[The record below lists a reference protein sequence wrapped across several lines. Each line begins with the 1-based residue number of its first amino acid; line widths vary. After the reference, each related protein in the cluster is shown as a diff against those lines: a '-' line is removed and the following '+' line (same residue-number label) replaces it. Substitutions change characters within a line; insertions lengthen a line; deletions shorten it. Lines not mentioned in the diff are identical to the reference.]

1 MSSNGTHNGHIPS
14 DAAGPSKLTAKCNM
28 LARHFNVICNT
39 LVYTDG
45 RDKSMKTIQY
55 TLSVLMI
62 TVLRK
67 HKILPHLHDSIN
79 GMMGMFGDA
88 RKVVRLANFTGFFSK
103 LVYLLQG
110 RGISP
115 HQTLSPIDERH
126 YPLLIIKTASEFLN
140 AITDDLFCLSR
151 FNVIN
156 KDLGTNAKQLS
167 IKLWWT
173 SLSIDFYLNLLK
185 LNSCQSKL
193 SIATSKASTD
203 SEKTVDDSGAK
214 QPNITELRAQLYNFQ
229 LNFVKI
235 FSDMVFCGY
244 DLFHINNNLEYMHF
258 AAVVSGFI
266 GYYRL
271 WVKTNLATKA

>member
-1 MSSNGTHNGHIPS
+1 MSSNGTHDSQKSG
-14 DAAGPSKLTAKCNM
+14 DAAASGKLVSKCNQ

-67 HKILPHLHDSIN
+67 HKILPHLHASIN
-79 GMMGMFGDA
+79 GIMSMFGDA

-103 LVYLLQG
+103 LVYLVQG
-110 RGISP
+110 RGFSP
-115 HQTLSPIDERH
+115 YQTLTPIDDRH

-151 FNVIN
+151 FNVID
-156 KDLGTNAKQLS
+156 KELGTNAKQLS

-185 LNSCQSKL
+185 FTSCKSKL
-193 SIATSKASTD
+193 AIATAKTNS
-203 SEKTVDDSGAK
+203 SEKSNEDTDIK
-214 QPNITELRAQLYNFQ
+214 QPNIAELNAQLYNFK
-229 LNFVKI
+229 LNLVKI
-235 FSDMVFCGY
+235 FSDMIFCGY
-244 DLFHINNNLEYMHF
+244 DLFHIKSNLEYMHF

-271 WVKTNLATKA
+271 WVKTNIATKA